1 MGVCLMT
8 AMRLFSYST
17 LFIPSLC
24 VWNSFLMRNIDGG
37 TLMQN
42 PDVKAEDKLRN
53 IVTFMMDHGST
64 KTPPATSLTTLS
76 LSPFHHPYDDDV
88 IKSRRITESSNET
101 EKDQDADD
109 PLSNKLFY
117 LGGKRS
123 PRLRQDPEWTSI
135 SDFRMVG

>member
-1 MGVCLMT
+1 
-8 AMRLFSYST
+8 
-17 LFIPSLC
+17 
-24 VWNSFLMRNIDGG
+24 
-37 TLMQN
+37 
-42 PDVKAEDKLRN
+42 
-53 IVTFMMDHGST
+53 MDHGST

-76 LSPFHHPYDDDV
+76 LLPSHHPYDDDV

-135 SDFRMVG
+135 RSVGSRPSFDVTLRSFLVISGWLDKNTITTLIKICSTLAGNAIVLLI